1 MYEVLMNIDK
11 KQYNIKLLYF
21 WSDAGGRDE
30 I

>member
-11 KQYNIKLLYF
+11 KNNVTENCYF

-30 I
+30 M